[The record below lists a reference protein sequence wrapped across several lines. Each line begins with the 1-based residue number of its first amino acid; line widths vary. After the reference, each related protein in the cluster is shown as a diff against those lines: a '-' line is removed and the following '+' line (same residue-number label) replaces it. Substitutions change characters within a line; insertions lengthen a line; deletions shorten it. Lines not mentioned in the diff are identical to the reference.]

1 MYSIIIVEDDLNIQ
15 NQIKELL
22 VELSI
27 QKDKE
32 FNILYYEGFN
42 QSLKD
47 EIMNHNIIKIYILD
61 IELENSISG
70 IEIAEKIR
78 EEDWDSEIIFIT
90 SHDNMFESVYRT
102 VYNVFDFIEKFQNM
116 DTRLKADIKKIL
128 NMKLDKKI
136 LKIENRHITLE
147 IYLKNIQYISR
158 DKEERK
164 IIIHADNDVE
174 YKVSKSLQEVLELL
188 DGRFVQTHKSCIANK
203 DRMCERNYAKGYF
216 KLDTGQKI
224 DLLSKKYKKGIEKWL
239 KT

>member
-1 MYSIIIVEDDLNIQ
+1 MFSIVIVEDDLNIQ
-15 NQIKELL
+15 KQIKEIL

-27 QKDKE
+27 QKDRE
-32 FNILYYEGFN
+32 FNIQYYHKYDC
-42 QSLKD
+42 SLKK
-47 EIMNHNIIKIYILD
+47 EIKNHNNIKIYILD

-70 IEIAEKIR
+70 IEIAERIR

-116 DTRLKADIKKIL
+116 DTRLKVDIKKIL
-128 NMKLDKKI
+128 NMKIDKKV

-147 IYLKNIQYISR
+147 IYYKNIQYISR

-174 YKVSKSLQEVLELL
+174 YKISKSLQEVLELL
-188 DGRFVQTHKSCIANK
+188 DKRFVQTHKSCIANK

-216 KLDTGQKI
+216 KLDNGKKI
-224 DLLSKKYKKGIEKWL
+224 DLLSKKYKDGIEG
-239 KT
+239 